1 MEYLV
6 LTKPIN
12 LDHYTFAK
20 FFKSEDEIVDYIQAT
35 PQDKFQ
41 RDIRV
46 ISEANCKVTHD
57 FDDEDLLDTYVE
69 IRATALIDE
78 ENE

>member
-1 MEYLV
+1 MYLV
-6 LTKPIN
+6 LTKQISEDN
-12 LDHYTFAK
+12 YSFGK
-20 FFKSEDEIVDYIQAT
+20 FFKTEDEVVDHIQST

-41 RDIRV
+41 RDIRI
-46 ISEANCKVTHD
+46 ISEKNLKVTND

-69 IRATALIDE
+69 IRNTVTIDE